1 MHPSLFGTKRLN
13 SLDTALRI
21 RPDSMKVSLIL
32 AHPREG
38 SFNHAIAE
46 MARNTLQS
54 SGHQV
59 AFHDLYKE
67 GFIPILRYE
76 EIPKDA
82 TLDPIVQK
90 HCEEIAS
97 AEGIIIV
104 HPNWWG
110 MPPAILKGWVDRVIQ
125 PGVAYEFLEGDSCEG
140 VPQGLLKAR
149 IAIVFNTSNTLPE
162 REHQVFGDPL
172 ETLWRN
178 CIFGLCGVKEFYRK
192 NYSVVVISSLDQ
204 RQAWLEDVKETIVG
218 IFPEKYSVI
227 RHIERA
233 SER

>member
-1 MHPSLFGTKRLN
+1 MHPSLFGTKRLS

-32 AHPREG
+32 AHPRSG

-54 SGHQV
+54 CGHQV
-59 AFHDLYKE
+59 SFHDLYQE
-67 GFIPILRYE
+67 RFDPILRYE

-82 TLDPIVQK
+82 ILDPIVQK

-110 MPPAILKGWVDRVIQ
+110 MPPAILKGWVDRVIR
-125 PGVAYEFLEGDSCEG
+125 PGVAYEFLEGDSGEG
-140 VPQGLLKAR
+140 VPQGLLKASK
-149 IAIVFNTSNTLPE
+149 AIVFDTSNTPSRARTSDIWRSL
-162 REHQVFGDPL
+162 GYSL
-172 ETLWRN
+172 EELHLWALRSK
-178 CIFGLCGVKEFYRK
+178 GV
-192 NYSVVVISSLDQ
+192 SQ
-204 RQAWLEDVKETIVG
+204 EDLQCSG
-218 IFPEKYSVI
+218 
-227 RHIERA
+227 H
-233 SER
+233 